1 MSEMNVYEVRH
12 DGHFL
17 GGLSVV
23 MAETEEQAIELTK
36 EAIVG
41 HGLKTDGITVERQLR
56 TDRPHCYVL
65 DNGDY

>member
-1 MSEMNVYEVRH
+1 MNVYEVRH

-23 MAETEEQAIELTK
+23 IAETEEQAIALTR

-41 HGLKTDGITVERQLR
+41 HGLKTDDIKVARRLK
-56 TDRPHCYVL
+56 TDIPHCYVL